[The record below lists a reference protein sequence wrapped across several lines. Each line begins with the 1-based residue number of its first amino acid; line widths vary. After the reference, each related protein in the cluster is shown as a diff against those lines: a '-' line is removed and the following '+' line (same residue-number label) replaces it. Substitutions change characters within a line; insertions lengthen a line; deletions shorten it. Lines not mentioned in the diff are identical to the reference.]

1 MRENIDTKYK
11 WKVEDIFE
19 SKADFDALM
28 KETEDKIDF
37 ASFKGRLGE
46 EDIFYSYLQKEEEIA
61 RSIEKLYVYAMLL
74 RDTDTK
80 DAKAS
85 ELLSK
90 AVMLLVKFNTETSFA
105 MPELTA
111 LPEEV
116 LKGYIENPK
125 FSNYDY
131 NLKQILKKKPHVL
144 SAESENILAL
154 GGDVLGSFNEIFT
167 KIDNADL
174 PLGEFTHNGKKY
186 VLSHG
191 EYSVNMQS
199 PDRTLREKTFKEYY
213 KAYEKLINTIAST
226 YYGNVKKDVFI
237 KNARKYNSCLEMA
250 LLDEDVD
257 VKVYENLI
265 SSVGDNLK
273 FLHRYMELKKKA
285 LSLPDLHFYDIY
297 TPIIENKDFKLEYE
311 EAYAFAME
319 GLKPLGDE
327 YQALLKKAFDER
339 WIDVYETDG
348 KRSGAYSTAI
358 YGVHPYVLLNYKK
371 TTHDIFTIVHELG
384 HSLHSYYS
392 NKTQCYQK
400 ADYKIFVA
408 EVASTVNEVLLLK
421 HILSTVEDID
431 LKKYVLSYFLEM
443 IRTTLFRQTQF
454 AEFEYEA
461 HKMVEEGQPL
471 TKEILSDKYLELNK
485 KYYGSALTYD
495 KEISL
500 EWSRIP
506 HFYRAFYVYK
516 YATGIT
522 AAISIA
528 DRILNEKDGL
538 KDYFNF
544 LSSGGS
550 SDPVS
555 LLKLAGIDLETKEPF
570 DKAMKTFED
579 ILTELENLL

>member
-1 MRENIDTKYK
+1 MRENIPIKYK
-11 WKVEDIFE
+11 WKIEDIFPNQ
-19 SKADFDALM
+19 KAFDNLYE
-28 KETEDKIDF
+28 ETKNEIEF
-37 ASFKGRLGE
+37 SSFKGRLGE
-46 EDIFYSYLQKEEEIA
+46 EEIFKTFLEKEEVI
-61 RSIEKLYVYAMLL
+61 SKKVEKLYVYAMLL

-90 AVMLLVKFNTETSFA
+90 AVMLLVKFNTETSFVL
-105 MPELTA
+105 PELTA

-144 SAESENILAL
+144 SEESENILAL
-154 GGDVLGSFNEIFT
+154 GGDVFGSFNEIFT

-174 PLGEFTHNGKKY
+174 PLGEFTHNGKTY

-191 EYSVNMQS
+191 EYSVNLQS
-199 PDRTLREKTFKEYY
+199 SDRELREKSFKEYY
-213 KAYEKLINTIAST
+213 KAYEKLINTISST
-226 YYGNVKKDVFI
+226 YYGNVKKNVFL

-265 SSVGDNLK
+265 SSVSDNLK
-273 FLHRYMELKKKA
+273 FLHKYMDLKKKA
-285 LSLPDLHFYDIY
+285 LKLDDLHFYDLY
-297 TPIIENKDFKLEYE
+297 TPIIENQDFKLEYE

-319 GLKPLGDE
+319 GLKPLGEE
-327 YQALLKKAFDER
+327 YQSLLKKAFDER

-358 YGVHPYVLLNYKK
+358 YDVHPYVLLNYKK

-392 NKTQCYQK
+392 NKNQCYQK

-421 HILSTVEDID
+421 HILSTVSNKE

-471 TKEILSDKYLELNK
+471 SKEVLSEKYLEITK
-485 KYYGSALTYD
+485 KYYGEGLTYD

-528 DRILNEKDGL
+528 DRILNEKNGL

-555 LLKLAGIDLETKEPF
+555 LLRLAGIDLETKEPF
-570 DKAMKTFED
+570 IKAMKTFED